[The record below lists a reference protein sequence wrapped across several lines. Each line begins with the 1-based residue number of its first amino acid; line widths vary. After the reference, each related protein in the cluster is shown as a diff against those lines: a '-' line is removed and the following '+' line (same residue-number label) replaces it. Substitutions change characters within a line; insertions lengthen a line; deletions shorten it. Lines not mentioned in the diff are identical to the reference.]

1 MGALPARPAFVP
13 RIAIAFFLVYLC
25 FWGRGLPGVAGD
37 RRQTKCVCLIGWS
50 CLGVRTG
57 LLAD

>member
-1 MGALPARPAFVP
+1 M
-13 RIAIAFFLVYLC
+13 
-25 FWGRGLPGVAGD
+25 PGVAGD